1 MISPDRGEKPT
12 RTQVRVFLF
21 QPPGSAR
28 TAGQAA
34 SIPVSQ
40 RFPMHPIHDVDALLL
55 LATALAAK
63 RRPAEPAEIMA
74 AIDLIQGNIPAE
86 EKLGEAFARLGMGS
100 LLAEADG
107 RVALT
112 AAAEGLIEMLPPK
125 GDHAQRLFEL
135 KGQLGSYQPP
145 AAGTAVRLAPEQLRA
160 AILAHRSAAGGTAK
174 NLLVPK
180 PKPETAQARPGQRRR
195 KPMPKQRKR

>member
-1 MISPDRGEKPT
+1 MP
-12 RTQVRVFLF
+12 
-21 QPPGSAR
+21 
-28 TAGQAA
+28 
-34 SIPVSQ
+34 
-40 RFPMHPIHDVDALLL
+40 PIHDVDTLLL

-74 AIDLIQGNIPAE
+74 AVDLIQGNIPLE
-86 EKLGEAFARLGMGS
+86 EKLVEAFARLGAGG
-100 LLAEADG
+100 LLAETDG

-112 AAAEGLIEMLPPK
+112 AVAEQLIEKLPAK
-125 GDHAQRLFEL
+125 GEHAQRLFEL
-135 KGQLGSYQPP
+135 KGLLGAYP
-145 AAGTAVRLAPEQLRA
+145 ARGDGTAVSFTLEQLRA
-160 AILAHRSAAGGTAK
+160 AILAHRSAAAGTAK